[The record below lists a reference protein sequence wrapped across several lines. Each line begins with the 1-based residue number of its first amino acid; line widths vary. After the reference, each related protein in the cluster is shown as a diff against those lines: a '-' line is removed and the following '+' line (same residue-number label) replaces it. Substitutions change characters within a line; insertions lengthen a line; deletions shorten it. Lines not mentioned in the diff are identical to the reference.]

1 MNYRSAFI
9 TLIFLLFS
17 YVLVDNKLQCK
28 SQGTSLVK
36 SLALKFGEDFNVQQ
50 PKDDIRKFK
59 KDFKARFGQSVP
71 PMLTLLEAAVELAG
85 ESKELNLP
93 RAECLKKISGSH
105 FLKTLVHEEKKSW
118 VERHPY
124 YLYSI
129 GFIVGILLAEA
140 KKRQNREPNQEL
152 FNHRLDDG

>member
-36 SLALKFGEDFNVQQ
+36 SLALKFGEDFNAQQ

-71 PMLTLLEAAVELAG
+71 PMLTLLEAAEELAD
-85 ESKELNLP
+85 ESKELNFS

-105 FLKTLVHEEKKSW
+105 FLTALVHEEGRSW
-118 VERHPY
+118 SEKHPN
-124 YLYSI
+124 LNMGVGI
-129 GFIVGILLAEA
+129 IVGIGITMVGLKLNNNEG
-140 KKRQNREPNQEL
+140 
-152 FNHRLDDG
+152 DG